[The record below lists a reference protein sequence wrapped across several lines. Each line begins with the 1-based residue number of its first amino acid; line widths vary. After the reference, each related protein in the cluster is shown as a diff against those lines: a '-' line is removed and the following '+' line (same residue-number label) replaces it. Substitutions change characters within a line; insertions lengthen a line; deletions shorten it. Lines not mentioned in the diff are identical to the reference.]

1 MLAGLRCA
9 YIVTHNVN
17 DVGQRPGA
25 AGNEHQEHDPGQH
38 HQLLWGDRPRTAA
51 AGLSLFLEGQ
61 PALGVDVADPYYGGD
76 SDYAAMLDVIE
87 AAVPGWVARLRE
99 GLPTPA

>member
-1 MLAGLRCA
+1 MDRGHLR
-9 YIVTHNVN
+9 
-17 DVGQRPGA
+17 
-25 AGNEHQEHDPGQH
+25 
-38 HQLLWGDRPRTAA
+38 QLTALRPRTAA